1 MLLNTM
7 WITEGNSTDQVVHDS
22 GEITQRILSGL
33 NIRKVI
39 TLLKLRLYL
48 DKMVNLF

>member
-1 MLLNTM
+1 M
-7 WITEGNSTDQVVHDS
+7 WITEGNSTDQVVCDS